1 MESPGGPEAYG
12 SSHNGIRQRIREGAS
27 LSGHERDRV
36 FFQGEDHSFVD
47 LSPVTGLD
55 LPGDGRSFAFLDV
68 NRDGRRDVAVVS
80 ANAPLLQVLQ
90 NNMPGT
96 GGSIAVRLEGGNHG
110 GAPNPEWT
118 NRDGVGARIVVSTG
132 ERDQLRELQA
142 GEGLAAQNSETLLVG
157 LGTAAVADRV
167 LVRWPSGRTQ
177 SVEDV
182 PAGSEVFFQERLG
195 ATVLTGER

>member
-1 MESPGGPEAYG
+1 MLPGPETYAASQG
-12 SSHNGIRQRIREGAS
+12 GIRHLIRNGAS

-68 NRDGRRDVAVVS
+68 NKDGRQDVAVVS
-80 ANAPLLQVLQ
+80 ANAPLLQLLQ

-96 GGSIAVRLEGGNHG
+96 GGSISVRVEGGNHG
-110 GAPNPEWT
+110 GAANPEWT
-118 NRDGVGARIVVSTG
+118 NRDGVGARIVVSVG

-142 GEGLAAQNSETLLVG
+142 GEGLAAQNSETLLIG

-167 LVRWPSGRTQ
+167 MVKWPSGRTQ

-182 PAGSEVFFQERLG
+182 PAGAEVFFQERFG
-195 ATVLTGER
+195 ATLLTDER